1 MNENKLVKQAWKN
14 GQKINMI
21 VMFFQYPK
29 PFSWFSYE
37 HFA

>member
-21 VMFFQYPK
+21 VMFFQYLA
-29 PFSWFSYE
+29 FFLV
-37 HFA
+37 FI